1 MWSVCLEL
9 RTWRNGVDVGQ
20 RGSCNAALHR
30 AASLRGFGDAG
41 GRRPGSRRTFASVSV
56 IKHTAKIDS
65 SETAP
70 RRRRR
75 VLFMPFRVDRASES
89 GQPLHTYFTEQTPT
103 EKNFV
108 HSQESDPC
116 VVPVPL
122 IVLPKSCSCKWG
134 PCPRPIPRLACL
146 FSFFLSFSLCGG
158 GVPSSHPSLRLSAF
172 FLFQGWEGMSPPQR
186 DSKERGVVLA
196 VAHPW
201 ASASSYLSSQFLANS
216 RSDLHAA
223 SRSSHSRRSLSCVSS
238 SDSSLSSA
246 SFVLCD
252 AAACRSL
259 ALAASSRRNSALLAA
274 YFGPS
279 SLSSSP
285 RARTTFLTPT
295 LRSFAAKSCRCSD
308 PSTLVS
314 NTLEEEKK
322 PSHLHGPRSVLALG
336 FPSGAS

>member
-1 MWSVCLEL
+1 MWCPSPRPARLQFPSVWSVCLEL

-41 GRRPGSRRTFASVSV
+41 GRRPGSRRTFASVRV

-108 HSQESDPC
+108 DSQERNP
-116 VVPVPL
+116 
-122 IVLPKSCSCKWG
+122 
-134 PCPRPIPRLACL
+134 
-146 FSFFLSFSLCGG
+146 CGG

-201 ASASSYLSSQFLANS
+201 ASASPYLSSQFLANQFS
-216 RSDLHAA
+216 QRPA
-223 SRSSHSRRSLSCVSS
+223 
-238 SDSSLSSA
+238 
-246 SFVLCD
+246 
-252 AAACRSL
+252 
-259 ALAASSRRNSALLAA
+259 
-274 YFGPS
+274 
-279 SLSSSP
+279 
-285 RARTTFLTPT
+285 
-295 LRSFAAKSCRCSD
+295 
-308 PSTLVS
+308 
-314 NTLEEEKK
+314 
-322 PSHLHGPRSVLALG
+322 
-336 FPSGAS
+336 